1 MEKTTTRYCP
11 RCGKTYTEYP
21 AISRADNTTEI
32 CPACGTEEALIA
44 YELSLMTANE
54 QKRREGNG

>member
-1 MEKTTTRYCP
+1 MEETTTRYCP
-11 RCGKTYTEYP
+11 RCGKTYMDHP

-32 CPACGTEEALIA
+32 CPDCGTEEALIA
-44 YELSLMTANE
+44 YELFWKTAHE